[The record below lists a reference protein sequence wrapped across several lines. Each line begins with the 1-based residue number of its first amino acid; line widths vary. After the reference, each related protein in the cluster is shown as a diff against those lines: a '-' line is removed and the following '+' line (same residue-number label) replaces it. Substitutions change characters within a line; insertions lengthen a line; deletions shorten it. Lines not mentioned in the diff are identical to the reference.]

1 MILGKKADIKAMLPY
16 VNGGLKKG
24 LEYLLATDF
33 SKLADGKYEI
43 DGNDVYAKVSS
54 YKTKAQNEKKPEAH
68 DAYIDIQ
75 YMAKGNEKLYF
86 APRSPERKVVE
97 DKLAEKDLAFY
108 DNVPEKDVATLS
120 DGDYV
125 IFFPW
130 EIHRPGCN
138 VGTEAE
144 DVQKI
149 IVKVKV
155 AG

>member
-16 VNGGLKKG
+16 LNGGLKKG
-24 LEYLLATDF
+24 LEYLLVTDF
-33 SKLADGKYEI
+33 STLTVGKYEI
-43 DGNDVYAKVSS
+43 DGVAVYAKVSS
-54 YKTKAQNEKKPEAH
+54 YKTKPQEEKKPEAH

-75 YMAKGNEKLYF
+75 YLAQGHEKLYF
-86 APRSPERKVVE
+86 AERSADRKVVE

-108 DNVPEKDVATLS
+108 DNVPEKDVATLAA
-120 DGDYV
+120 GEYV

-138 VGTEAE
+138 AGETAE
-144 DVQKI
+144 EVQKI